1 MPTVSVKLNGKT
13 LKADKGYMVIYS
25 NNINIG
31 TTKVIIIGKGNYT
44 GNKSVNFKIVKTS
57 SNSKIATVNKNTGG
71 VTIKGTGVATIT
83 AKAGKDS
90 VKIIVK
96 VSPKKQSLKS
106 VKSVIGRKLTVKWA
120 KHRVIW
126 YNIRDI

>member
-13 LKADKGYMVIYS
+13 LKADKDYMVIYS

-31 TTKVIIIGKGNYT
+31 TAKVIIIGKGNYT

-90 VKIIVK
+90 VKITVK

-120 KHRVIW
+120 KHGVIW

>member
-1 MPTVSVKLNGKT
+1 MEI
-13 LKADKGYMVIYS
+13 YMVIYS

-120 KHRVIW
+120 KHRVIC
-126 YNIRDI
+126 YCFLKT

>member
-1 MPTVSVKLNGKT
+1 MKLNGKT
-13 LKADKGYMVIYS
+13 LKADKDYMVIYS

-31 TTKVIIIGKGNYT
+31 TAKVIIIGKGNYT

-90 VKIIVK
+90 VKITVK

-120 KHRVIW
+120 KHGVIW

>member
-1 MPTVSVKLNGKT
+1 MPTVSVKLNRKT
-13 LKADKGYMVIYS
+13 LKADKDYMVIYS

-31 TTKVIIIGKGNYT
+31 TAKVIIIGKGNYT

-57 SNSKIATVNKNTGG
+57 SNSKIATVNKNTGR

-83 AKAGKDS
+83 AKAEKDS
-90 VKIIVK
+90 VKITVK

-106 VKSVIGRKLTVKWA
+106 VKLVIGRKLTVKWA
-120 KHRVIW
+120 KHGVIW